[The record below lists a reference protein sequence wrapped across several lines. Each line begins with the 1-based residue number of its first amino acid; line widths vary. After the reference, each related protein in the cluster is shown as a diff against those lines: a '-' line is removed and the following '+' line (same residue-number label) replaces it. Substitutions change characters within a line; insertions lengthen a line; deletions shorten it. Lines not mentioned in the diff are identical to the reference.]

1 MKKYIG
7 KILNLTQHPCTPDQT
22 DVVEPGAG
30 DKRDIQALLTF
41 SEPPGRAEIIC
52 RAKALANIAR
62 ATGCAYCMIGGAPY
76 LMGPLERALR
86 AAGIVPY
93 YAFTRRESRDD
104 PQPDGTVKKTTTFA
118 HEGWVIAV

>member
-1 MKKYIG
+1 MKTG
-7 KILNLTQHPCTPDQT
+7 KILNLTQHPRTADQE
-22 DVVEPGAG
+22 DVVEPGRG
-30 DKRDIQALLTF
+30 DKRDIQELLTF
-41 SEPPGRAEIIC
+41 TDPPSRAEIIC

-62 ATGCAYCMIGGAPY
+62 ATGYSYAMIGGAPY

-104 PQPDGTVKKTTTFA
+104 PQPDGTVKKVAVFA
-118 HEGWVIAV
+118 HEGWVVAV